1 MPSGSPLAT
10 GPSLS
15 AVEGLA
21 AAGAELRAHG
31 YAWPRVRERT
41 GLSWQLPF
49 PLSRLDEVDTPHL
62 AEESRPPVDWLI
74 RLLLLGDEIPSE
86 RLDAFVSAATRD
98 VLVRAELL
106 REHGAAVSAQALLLP
121 WDDLLLACDW
131 PWLDM
136 PSRVTVPDPSSAFTA
151 EHVAPLPGEPT
162 GTAVDVGT
170 GCGII
175 ALVAARHFQR
185 VIGVDTSLRA
195 IEFARFNAA
204 LNGVAVG
211 FETCSTGFLAE
222 ELDAPV
228 DLVAFVLPVLLP
240 QFWRRSAPA
249 HVSEVDP
256 GIDGK
261 ELALGV
267 YRHVPSS
274 LTPSGR
280 ALLFHQVSL
289 EPGDDLEAWLRASGA
304 GTELAVLA
312 NKVYEQSSGFGFVR
326 VSARRARS
334 GSLRIVPGAAN
345 PFAGRQSREDLLR
358 RVETDDLLAQ
368 EGAELSDRV
377 PRLYGWLEATTVR
390 SVADGTLLPAR
401 RTLDGMPLDEAAWGL
416 VQALDGESTVAQLR
430 DRGYAQ
436 ATIRRLAAA
445 GLVYLER

>member
-31 YAWPRVRERT
+31 YTWPRVRERT

-49 PLSRLDEVDTPHL
+49 PLSRLDEVDTPHVG
-62 AEESRPPVDWLI
+62 EESRPPVDWLI
-74 RLLLLGDEIPSE
+74 RLLLLGDEVPSE
-86 RLDAFVSAATRD
+86 RLDASAGAATRD
-98 VLVRAELL
+98 VLVRAGLL
-106 REHGAAVSAQALLLP
+106 REHGGAVSAQALLLP

-151 EHVAPLPGEPT
+151 EHVAPLPGEPA

-175 ALVAARHFQR
+175 AFVAARHFER

-204 LNGVAVG
+204 LNGVAVE
-211 FETCSTGFLAE
+211 FETCSTRFLAE
-222 ELDAPV
+222 ELEAPV

-240 QFWRRSAPA
+240 QFWRRPAPG

-256 GIDGK
+256 GVDGK
-261 ELALGV
+261 ELALEV
-267 YRHVPSS
+267 YRHLPRS

-280 ALLFHQVSL
+280 ALLLHQVAL
-289 EPGDDLEAWLRASGA
+289 DPGDDLAAWLRASGA
-304 GTELAVLA
+304 GDELAVLA
-312 NKVYEQSSGFGFVR
+312 NMLYEQSSGFGFVR
-326 VSARRARS
+326 VSARRAGA
-334 GSLRIVPGAAN
+334 GSLRIVPGPAN
-345 PFAGRQSREDLLR
+345 VFAGKQSREDLLR

-368 EGAELSDRV
+368 HRADLSDLV

-390 SVADGTLLPAR
+390 SVAGGTLLPAR
-401 RTLDGMPLDEAAWGL
+401 TTLDGERLDEAAWGL
-416 VQALDGESTVAQLR
+416 VQALDGQSTVARLQ
-430 DRGYAQ
+430 DRGYAE
-436 ATIRRLAAA
+436 AIVRRLAAA